1 MLEVVLVPSI
11 LHLQW
16 KVLTLVLAAT
26 AGLHL
31 LDGQIVALLGI
42 GHHQDLSCQKLPLL
56 GEDGLGEKT
65 SDLIPVSQGLGG
77 SGAQPDGGVSSNE
90 GHVEPESDPV
100 HCPGLQ
106 HVELQGNLD
115 PVKISL
121 VRGLRRRKQIMSGLL
136 S

>member
-77 SGAQPDGGVSSNE
+77 SGAQPDGGVCSNE

-100 HCPGLQ
+100 HRPGLQ

-121 VRGLRRRKQIMSGLL
+121 VRGLRRRKQIISRLL